1 MHRAMASVN
10 TRQHSGAQSY
20 SLQPHARACSGV
32 GPHGQRHQ
40 HGVVAAIRAGQVA
53 QLVGAPEA
61 VLLLRAVVLHL
72 PRAQAPTF
80 ANRRLPSVGAAA
92 LELTWPLVVC
102 TNAELE
108 CEWQ

>member
-1 MHRAMASVN
+1 
-10 TRQHSGAQSY
+10 
-20 SLQPHARACSGV
+20 V

-40 HGVVAAIRAGQVA
+40 HGVVAAVRAGQMA

-80 ANRRLPSVGAAA
+80 GKRRLPSVGAAA